1 MAKKLEI
8 SRKNYN
14 TIKDI
19 IKVSSCMAVAY
30 TKVQEEFNINRDQA
44 YKIVNAVYYDYKYL
58 KIIE

>member
-8 SRKNYN
+8 SRQNYN

-30 TKVQEEFNINRDQA
+30 DRVQEKFNLNRDQA
-44 YKIVNAVYYDYKYL
+44 YRVTNAVYYDYKYL
-58 KIIE
+58 KVKE